1 MAVATERVL
10 SFVMDVGIQ
19 EVVLDRD
26 FLTTVN
32 ALKVDASSSSQESNY
47 INLEDGQSTTHGKK
61 ETQYVDEK

>member
-47 INLEDGQSTTHGKK
+47 INLEDG
-61 ETQYVDEK
+61 